1 LSIRD
6 VESVKRRTRYRG
18 GRRTSIEVTMSD
30 APKSAWEIALQ
41 KLQKQDRERGETGP
55 ASLSAGQKKSI
66 AEIRARFQARL
77 AEAEILHRSNQAKA
91 AGDAEALEKLE
102 EEFRIERRRIDDQR
116 EREIAK
122 TRSGGGRGA
131 KKKG

>member
-1 LSIRD
+1 
-6 VESVKRRTRYRG
+6 
-18 GRRTSIEVTMSD
+18 MSD
-30 APKSAWEIALQ
+30 APKSAWEIALE

-66 AEIRARFQARL
+66 AEIRARFQARM
-77 AEAEILHRSNQAKA
+77 AEVEILHRSNQAKA

-102 EEFRIERRRIDDQR
+102 EEFRIERRRIEDQR

-122 TRSGGGRGA
+122 TRGGGSGA
-131 KKKG
+131 KKKR

>member
-1 LSIRD
+1 
-6 VESVKRRTRYRG
+6 
-18 GRRTSIEVTMSD
+18 MSD
-30 APKSAWEIALQ
+30 APKSAWEIALE

-66 AEIRARFQARL
+66 AEIRARFQARM

-91 AGDAEALEKLE
+91 SGDAEALEKLE
-102 EEFRIERRRIDDQR
+102 EEFRIERRRIEDQR

-122 TRSGGGRGA
+122 ARSSGGSGA

>member
-1 LSIRD
+1 
-6 VESVKRRTRYRG
+6 
-18 GRRTSIEVTMSD
+18 MSD
-30 APKSAWEIALQ
+30 APKSAWEIALE

-66 AEIRARFQARL
+66 AEIRARFQARM

-102 EEFRIERRRIDDQR
+102 EEFRIERRRIEDQR

-122 TRSGGGRGA
+122 TRSGGGGSGA
-131 KKKG
+131 KKKS

>member
-1 LSIRD
+1 
-6 VESVKRRTRYRG
+6 
-18 GRRTSIEVTMSD
+18 MSD
-30 APKSAWEIALQ
+30 APKSAWEIALE

-55 ASLSAGQKKSI
+55 AALSAGQKKSI
-66 AEIRARFQARL
+66 AEIRARFQARM

-102 EEFRIERRRIDDQR
+102 EEFRIERRRIEDQR

-122 TRSGGGRGA
+122 TRSGGGGSGA
-131 KKKG
+131 KKKS

>member
-1 LSIRD
+1 
-6 VESVKRRTRYRG
+6 
-18 GRRTSIEVTMSD
+18 MSD

-41 KLQKQDRERGETGP
+41 KLEKQDRERGETGP

-66 AEIRARFQARL
+66 AEIRARFQARM

-122 TRSGGGRGA
+122 TRSGGRGA
-131 KKKG
+131 KKKA